1 MSSQLTERVFT
12 VISIVTPSRSSGQ
25 NTPGS
30 NLDSCG
36 ICAQFSTGFIIK
48 SIRRPGTVLALT
60 RVERVVETAQAFLQY
75 VHILYYEYLTVF
87 LSKYSGIIKV
97 SCSVLDEIFREKS
110 SFMNSEIFIL
120 FRDI

>member
-12 VISIVTPSRSSGQ
+12 VISIVTPSRSSGE

-48 SIRRPGTVLALT
+48 SIRRTVLALT

-97 SCSVLDEIFREKS
+97 SCSLLDEIFREKS

-120 FRDI
+120 YRDI